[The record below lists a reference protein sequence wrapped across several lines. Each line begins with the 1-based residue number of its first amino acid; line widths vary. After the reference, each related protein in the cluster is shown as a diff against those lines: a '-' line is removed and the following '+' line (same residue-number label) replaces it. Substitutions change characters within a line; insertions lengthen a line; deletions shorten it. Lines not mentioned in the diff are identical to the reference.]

1 MGGAGQVLSLQNNPA
16 GGGFLPPAPGP
27 ALGLPLPRVPHP
39 GKGSG
44 DPPGGAQHLHRADP
58 GPLDSFWRGNINL
71 SRLQMSFSFFFLLSI
86 LGEENGFFLQLPSM
100 SLVAGDAV
108 GAPQTPS
115 LPSRAE
121 TCCLPLRGLWML
133 FLFLAAS
140 FVWEHLQHP
149 HYRAPLS
156 GGGNPGVTGSSKRG
170 QMDLGGCT
178 VLFGLFSACSDAV
191 KSVISPW
198 VMPG

>member
-1 MGGAGQVLSLQNNPA
+1 MLSLQNNPA

-86 LGEENGFFLQLPSM
+86 LGEENGFFF
-100 SLVAGDAV
+100 A
-108 GAPQTPS
+108 TP
-115 LPSRAE
+115 
-121 TCCLPLRGLWML
+121 
-133 FLFLAAS
+133 F
-140 FVWEHLQHP
+140 
-149 HYRAPLS
+149 
-156 GGGNPGVTGSSKRG
+156 NVTGSGRRCWCTTDPLAAQPSGNLLPSPAWPLDAFSFPRCLICLGTFAAPPLQGSPERG
-170 QMDLGGCT
+170 GKSRGHGQLQKGTDGPWWLHCAFWV
-178 VLFGLFSACSDAV
+178 VLCVL
-191 KSVISPW
+191 
-198 VMPG
+198 